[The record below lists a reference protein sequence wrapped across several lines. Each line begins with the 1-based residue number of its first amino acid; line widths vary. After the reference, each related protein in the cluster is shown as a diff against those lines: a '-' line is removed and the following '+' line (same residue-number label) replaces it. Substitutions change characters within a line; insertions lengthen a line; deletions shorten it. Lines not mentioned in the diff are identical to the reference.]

1 MIRSQPYITLPYLS
15 EKSGSS
21 VDVKVDVKNVMEQN
35 GTEWNGM
42 EQRGPGSV
50 FY

>member
-1 MIRSQPYITLPYLS
+1 MVSTIYNTSLLVGK
-15 EKSGSS
+15 KSGNS
-21 VDVKVDVKNVMEQN
+21 VDVKVDVKNVTEGR
-35 GTEWNGM
+35 GT